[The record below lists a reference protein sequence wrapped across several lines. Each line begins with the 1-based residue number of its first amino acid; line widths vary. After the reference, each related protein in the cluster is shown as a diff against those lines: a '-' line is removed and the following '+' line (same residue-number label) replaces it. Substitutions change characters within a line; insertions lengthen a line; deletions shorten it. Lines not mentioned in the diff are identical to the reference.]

1 MGAIE
6 DEKAK
11 KAAKKAK
18 LRDEADKLGVSYEQL
33 KAQKKDKK
41 KRKGEADALNAD
53 NDEFDGGND
62 RHQEQ
67 KRMRAYSGENLDESK
82 KHGGTNGATTNGSSE
97 PSAKR
102 LRTRSMD
109 KAEENAKIAKVEKS
123 QSPEEWR
130 AMHNITIRGY
140 GKNASEKKFTDPFI
154 EFSDAP
160 FNPTIQKT
168 LKAAGFDRPT
178 FIQSQVR
185 YDSHVSFLLEL
196 IITFYHFLSY
206 YFSFFVN
213 SPTLITGL
221 ANCH

>member
-1 MGAIE
+1 
-6 DEKAK
+6 
-11 KAAKKAK
+11 
-18 LRDEADKLGVSYEQL
+18 
-33 KAQKKDKK
+33 
-41 KRKGEADALNAD
+41 
-53 NDEFDGGND
+53 
-62 RHQEQ
+62 
-67 KRMRAYSGENLDESK
+67 MRAYSGENLDESK
-82 KHGGTNGATTNGSSE
+82 KHGGTNGATNGE

-109 KAEENAKIAKVEKS
+109 KAEENAKLVKVEKS

-130 AMHNITIRGY
+130 QMHNITIRGY

-185 YDSHVSFLLEL
+185 YNSHV
-196 IITFYHFLSY
+196 
-206 YFSFFVN
+206 YFSLNWFRHNHHFSSYCSLHSSSISPN
-213 SPTLITGL
+213 SNDRHGQLPLKDLI
-221 ANCH
+221 